1 MTFRS
6 LAPVFP
12 VRDID
17 AAARHYRALGFD
29 VRPYE
34 GDAPYAF
41 ADRDGVSLHLA
52 QVDRLNPKRNTT
64 AVYAYV
70 VDADTLFE
78 EWRDAEIECHLHAP
92 RDTEYGLREGACV
105 DPDGNLIRFGSEIR
119 ATAV

>member
-6 LAPVFP
+6 IAPVFP

-17 AAARHYRALGFD
+17 AAARRYRALGFE

-41 ADRDGVSLHLA
+41 ADRDGISLHLA
-52 QVDRLNPKRNTT
+52 QVDRLNPRRNTT
-64 AVYAYV
+64 AIYAYV
-70 VDADTLFE
+70 DDADALFD
-78 EWRDAEIECHLHAP
+78 EWREAEGKCHLHAP

-119 ATAV
+119 ATAT